1 MREDHRATTRT
12 ALLSTCLTKG
22 LMQGWG
28 VATFNQNRVPS
39 SLTIHSH
46 SVLTPHPNLWP
57 MRLKSRHCFLDEMLD
72 RPSPLTLAGLEQPL
86 VNCEAGPGLFPAPSY
101 ARDGLLQRSP
111 TSQDSLCPAL
121 SLESP
126 GPIPGQKKR
135 GLTGHRWPPSQ
146 AGGYSSFHG
155 RKGAWGLVL
164 AEGFFTSYSVPI

>member
-28 VATFNQNRVPS
+28 VATFHQNGVPS

-57 MRLKSRHCFLDEMLD
+57 MRLKSRHCFLDETLE

-86 VNCEAGPGLFPAPSY
+86 VNCEAGPGLVPRGAVGLDCALENQVLEASGTKKQGRTVGVPENAVCTPGPLDTS
-101 ARDGLLQRSP
+101 RHDGLFFSVRLNYIEG
-111 TSQDSLCPAL
+111 TKMLAAYLYEVSQ
-121 SLESP
+121 LE
-126 GPIPGQKKR
+126 K
-135 GLTGHRWPPSQ
+135 
-146 AGGYSSFHG
+146 
-155 RKGAWGLVL
+155 
-164 AEGFFTSYSVPI
+164 